1 MSSTVQG
8 GYPVRRE
15 NSCGQFPGFKTW
27 DNWYSCCPE
36 GLSEPEQYGANSQ
49 CPDTNTGSGVV
60 PAQCANST
68 WTLWWAKGYFCCE
81 PQLTGFTNGRYWY
94 GCATKTAINK
104 NNTWTSAT
112 QTGTCSNKGLI
123 AGATLGGFFGAL
135 IIVGIIW
142 FMQRLLSRPRN
153 NPEGASA
160 APKDSN
166 AVFGSYT
173 GFGST
178 DSKMGSKAR
187 SELPGPSAI
196 CNELQTNTGQR
207 QELPGNLEP
216 SSRHTR
222 GGFIGA

>member
-1 MSSTVQG
+1 MPNRLLSCKRAYSQDYNRDSKSPEAENPFSLLTPWILLLGLKRIPRLFIIHSGILRLDLAILKGNKMSSTVQG

-49 CPDTNTGSGVV
+49 CPDTNTGTGVV

-112 QTGTCSNKGLI
+112 QTGTCSSML
-123 AGATLGGFFGAL
+123 
-135 IIVGIIW
+135 
-142 FMQRLLSRPRN
+142 
-153 NPEGASA
+153 
-160 APKDSN
+160 
-166 AVFGSYT
+166 
-173 GFGST
+173 
-178 DSKMGSKAR
+178 
-187 SELPGPSAI
+187 
-196 CNELQTNTGQR
+196 
-207 QELPGNLEP
+207 
-216 SSRHTR
+216 SSRL
-222 GGFIGA
+222 FF